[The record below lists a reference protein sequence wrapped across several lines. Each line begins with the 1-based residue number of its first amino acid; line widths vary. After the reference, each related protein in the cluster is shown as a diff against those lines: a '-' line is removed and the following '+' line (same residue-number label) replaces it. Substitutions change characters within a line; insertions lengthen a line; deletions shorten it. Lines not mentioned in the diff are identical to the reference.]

1 MQKFIN
7 VILPIPLEKLFTYR
21 ISESD
26 AEVLQP
32 GIRVAVPFGKTKI
45 YTALVYEVHD
55 NPPVIYEAKD
65 IHKIL
70 DEQPIVN
77 PKQLRHWQWIADYY
91 MCTLG
96 EVFRSAM
103 PSAFLLESE
112 TLIIRNERANI
123 NEKDLKDDE
132 FLVFEALQ
140 YQSMLKVHEVSAIVD
155 RKNILPILN
164 RLLEKNVILLK
175 DEIYE
180 RYKPKYIRYVKLGE
194 AYRSEDLL
202 EELLESLTRAPKQSQ
217 VVLSLFQLQATDK
230 NQLKYRILKAQVV
243 LPKP

>member
-26 AEVLQP
+26 AEVLQA
-32 GIRVAVPFGKTKI
+32 GIRVAVPFGKSKI
-45 YTALVYEVHD
+45 YTGLVYEVHT

-70 DEQPIVN
+70 DEQPVVN
-77 PKQLRHWQWIADYY
+77 SKQLRHWQWLSDYY

-112 TLIIRNERANI
+112 TLIIKNERANI
-123 NEKDLKDDE
+123 NENDLKDDE

-155 RKNILPILN
+155 RKNVLPILN

-180 RYKPKYIRYVKLGE
+180 RYKP
-194 AYRSEDLL
+194 
-202 EELLESLTRAPKQSQ
+202 
-217 VVLSLFQLQATDK
+217 
-230 NQLKYRILKAQVV
+230 
-243 LPKP
+243 